1 MAESTAK
8 NVLHIE
14 NVTMQFG
21 GVVAV
26 NGLSL
31 DVNEGEIVALIGPNG
46 AGKTTA
52 FNCVTGIYEPTYGK
66 VDFLGETILSNMPK
80 GKMEKLYLGDVE
92 PRVIPVVKST
102 PDVITKKGIART
114 FQNIRLFGQ
123 LTVFD
128 NVLIA
133 KHMRAK
139 QNVFSA
145 TLRLNHAEEARMR
158 QETMALLEEQNLA
171 HLKNE
176 IASSL
181 PYGLQRR
188 LEIARALATE
198 PKLLLLDEPAAGMNP
213 QETQDLTDFILQIRD
228 SYHLSIFMIEH
239 HMDLVMQISDR
250 IYVLDFGKLIAN
262 GTPDEIQ
269 NNQRVI
275 DAYLGVSDDAE
286 D

>member
-1 MAESTAK
+1 MDNMK
-8 NVLHIE
+8 NVLHMD

-31 DVNEGEIVALIGPNG
+31 DVNEHEIVALIGPNG

-52 FNCVTGIYEPTYGK
+52 FNCVTGIYQPTYGS
-66 VDFLGETILSNMPK
+66 VSFHGEIILADTPQ
-80 GKMEKLYLGDVE
+80 GKMRRLYAGDVA
-92 PRVIPVVKST
+92 PQALTPVRKT
-102 PDVITKKGIART
+102 PDEVTKLGIART
-114 FQNIRLFGQ
+114 FQNIRLFGN

-133 KHMRAK
+133 KHMRAR

-145 TLRLNHAEEARMR
+145 TLRLNHAEEKRMR
-158 QETMALLEEQNLA
+158 DESMELLEMQGLA
-171 HLKNE
+171 HLKDE

-188 LEIARALATE
+188 LEIARALATS
-198 PKLLLLDEPAAGMNP
+198 PSLLLLDEPAAGMNP
-213 QETQDLTDFILQIRD
+213 QETQDLTDFIKQIRD
-228 SYHLSIFMIEH
+228 DYHLTIFMIEH

-250 IYVLDFGKLIAN
+250 IYVLDFGKLIAH
-262 GTPDEIQ
+262 GTPDQVQ
-269 NNQRVI
+269 NNPKVI
-275 DAYLGVSDDAE
+275 EAYLGVSEDAE